1 MFDTE
6 PDPGPNPATAML
18 IHQSMAIFAAPCAA
32 LLVAIADQ
40 PLRLPPALSPWRAFW
55 QVFRVGFTFDGL
67 RSTLYRGIEAIRIW
81 RCCRLLLRAEPD
93 R

>member
-6 PDPGPNPATAML
+6 PDPGPNPVTAML

-40 PLRLPPALSPWRAFW
+40 TLRLPPAIASPIALACF
-55 QVFRVGFTFDGL
+55 FAGFPCGL
-67 RSTLYRGIEAIRIW
+67 YL
-81 RCCRLLLRAEPD
+81 
-93 R
+93 